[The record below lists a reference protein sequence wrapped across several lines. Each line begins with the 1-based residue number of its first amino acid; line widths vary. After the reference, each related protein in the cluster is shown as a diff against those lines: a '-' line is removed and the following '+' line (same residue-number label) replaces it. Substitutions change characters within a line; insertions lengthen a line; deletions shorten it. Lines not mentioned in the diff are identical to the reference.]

1 MKTVILTLPEI
12 ALVAGTRAILGAGV
26 ALLLADKLEP
36 KSRRAVGWALAAVG
50 LITTLPLALEIL
62 GKRADG

>member
-1 MKTVILTLPEI
+1 MILTLPEI

-36 KSRRAVGWALAAVG
+36 KSRRAVVWALAAVG